1 MYFVPTLQRPL
12 SATPDSIDED
22 ENMYAGA
29 IVLKTS
35 RPVPEMEEQARRT
48 LAGIN
53 PNLSVV
59 RFQTFSAQIGE
70 QFSQARLLSRLTT
83 LFGGLALLLATL
95 GLYGVTAYGV
105 ARRTAEI
112 GIRMA
117 LGAARAKVTVMVMRG
132 AMVQALAGLALGVP
146 TAMFCVKYVSSQLY
160 EIKSVDG
167 WVLAGAVV
175 VLTLAA
181 TVAGWI
187 PARRAASINPVQAL
201 RVE

>member
-1 MYFVPTLQRPL
+1 MYFVPMMQRPP
-12 SATPDSIDED
+12 SADYSIDED

-29 IVLKTS
+29 IVLQTS
-35 RPVPEMEEQARRT
+35 RPVPEMEELARKT

-59 RFQTFSAQIGE
+59 RFQPFSAQIAE
-70 QFSQARLLSRLTT
+70 QFGQDRLLSRLTM
-83 LFGGLALLLATL
+83 LFAGLALLLATL

-105 ARRTAEI
+105 ARRTPEI

-117 LGAARAKVTVMVMRG
+117 LGAARGKVTGMVMRG
-132 AMVQALAGLALGVP
+132 AMLQAVAGLALGVP
-146 TAMFCVKYVSSQLY
+146 VAVFCVRYIRSQLY
-160 EIKSVDG
+160 EIKTVDG
-167 WVLAGAVV
+167 WVLFGAIVSLTV
-175 VLTLAA
+175 AATLAA
-181 TVAGWI
+181 WI

>member
-1 MYFVPTLQRPL
+1 
-12 SATPDSIDED
+12 
-22 ENMYAGA
+22 
-29 IVLKTS
+29 
-35 RPVPEMEEQARRT
+35 
-48 LAGIN
+48 
-53 PNLSVV
+53 
-59 RFQTFSAQIGE
+59 
-70 QFSQARLLSRLTT
+70 
-83 LFGGLALLLATL
+83 LLATL

-117 LGAARAKVTVMVMRG
+117 LGAARIKVTAMVMRG
-132 AMVQALAGLALGVP
+132 AMMQALVGLALGVP

-160 EIKSVDG
+160 EIKAVDG
-167 WVLAGAVV
+167 WVLAGAVL

-187 PARRAASINPVQAL
+187 PARRAASIDPVQAL